1 MDISLLQTLSTAS
14 NSIVFY
20 ILSCDLFRY
29 PPHVWDTGYMCG
41 WCGVWGTRVGGV
53 GYVCGWCGVW
63 GTRVGGVGYVC
74 GWCGVWGTHVGG
86 VGYMYII
93 MCGCCGV

>member
-29 PPHVWDTGYMCG
+29 LWGMGYMCG
-41 WCGVWGTRVGGV
+41 WCGVWA
-53 GYVCGWCGVW
+53 
-63 GTRVGGVGYVC
+63 TRVGGVGYVC